1 MDVIQILEKL
11 ISCKS
16 VTPEDGG
23 SLEFVKEYL
32 DGFEVLDLSY
42 RNVKNLFLYKKTHP
56 NPHLCF
62 AGHVD
67 VVPAGEGWGSPAFEP
82 TIKEGFMYGRG
93 TQDMKSGVAAMLN
106 PLKELSFEGTL
117 SLLLTSDEEGDAE
130 YGTKHALKELQK
142 LDMLPDFAIIG
153 EPTSK
158 KQALDAIKIGRRGSI
173 NGELE
178 IVGEQ
183 GHVAYYKK
191 GANPTE
197 ILAQKLDKIAG
208 VKLDDGDENF
218 EPSRI
223 VISNIN
229 GGVGVTN
236 VTPKSVKIMFN
247 VRNSPNTSLSDVE
260 NYIKDVFEG
269 STFTLK
275 VKQSSKP
282 FITDRHSPFVKKCSD
297 IIADSSGVETSLS
310 TGGGTSDA
318 RFFAEYKIP
327 TIEMGVVNDR
337 IHGVDERVGL
347 NEVVVLEKVF
357 RSIIRSF

>member
-1 MDVIQILEKL
+1 MNVIQILEKL

-16 VTPEDGG
+16 ITPLDDG
-23 SLEFVKEYL
+23 SLKFVREYL
-32 DGFEVLDLSY
+32 QEFEVIDLSY
-42 RNVKNLFLYKKTHP
+42 RDVKNLFLYKKTHP

-62 AGHVD
+62 AGHID
-67 VVPAGEGWGSPAFEP
+67 VVPPGDGWKTPPFEP
-82 TIKEGFMYGRG
+82 TTKEGYIYGRG
-93 TQDMKSGVAAMLN
+93 AQDMKSGVAAMLN

-130 YGTKHALKELQK
+130 YGTKYALSQLKKIDL
-142 LDMLPDFAIIG
+142 LPDFAIIG
-153 EPTSK
+153 EPTSQT
-158 KQALDAIKIGRRGSI
+158 QALDAIKIGRRGSI

-178 IVGEQ
+178 ILGEQ
-183 GHVAYYKK
+183 GHVAYYKE

-197 ILAQKLDKIAG
+197 IVAKKLDKIAG
-208 VKLDDGDENF
+208 VKLDSGDENF

-236 VTPKSVKIMFN
+236 VTPKSVKIVFN
-247 VRNSPNTSLSDVE
+247 VRNSPNTTLSDVE
-260 NYIKDVFEG
+260 SYIKDVFEG
-269 STFTLK
+269 YYFTLK
-275 VKQSSKP
+275 IKQSSKP

-297 IIADSSGVETSLS
+297 IIADSSGIETSLS
-310 TGGGTSDA
+310 TSGGTSDA

-327 TIEMGVVNDR
+327 TVEMGVVNDR
-337 IHGVDERVGL
+337 IHATNERVGID
-347 NEVVVLEKVF
+347 EVELLEKVF